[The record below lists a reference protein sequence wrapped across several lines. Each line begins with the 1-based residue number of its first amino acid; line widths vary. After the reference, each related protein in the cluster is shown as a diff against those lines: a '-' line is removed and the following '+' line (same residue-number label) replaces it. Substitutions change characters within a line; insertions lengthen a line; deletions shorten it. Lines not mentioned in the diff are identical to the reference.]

1 MQKFHDRRVVD
12 TKKPHDLSYEQ
23 YRKRLSY
30 LIFLK
35 LRNDEVKIK
44 GREGADGI
52 KQWNW
57 ISKEDASSPTIS
69 TEGLIL
75 SCMIDV

>member
-44 GREGADGI
+44 GRGFTDGRN
-52 KQWNW
+52 QRNW
-57 ISKEDASSPTIS
+57 IYK
-69 TEGLIL
+69 
-75 SCMIDV
+75 